1 MRKKKIE
8 RIMKLQLKNMKKFK
22 IQLLVGC
29 LIYLFIACDQQNPVS
44 VLKLNVD
51 KTLSA
56 LENEEDTDKDKKI
69 TKDDTTDKIFV
80 AKTVDGQEV
89 EIKSTYHLSN
99 LLQEL
104 ALAKEEGLKIAE
116 IDINRIEEKPAE
128 RLSRLIKTKYWDNL
142 TRRVD
147 KSGLE
152 RILTDTKASD
162 SLMRRLYVPAT
173 DSMGIAYFKAL
184 EDNFDSFQVVVL
196 PKNISP
202 EYVKSI
208 NDKPGILSLKLDNGK
223 GVPFVVPGGRFNEMY
238 GWDSYFESVGL
249 NIDGR
254 ADLSKAMIENFA
266 YQIEHYGKILNA
278 NRSYYLTRSQPPF
291 LTSFIEETYKA
302 TGESDKEWLKEMT
315 KAALDEYFNV
325 WMNEGKKLSSTG
337 LNRYYAE
344 GIGIPPETEEGH
356 FDEHLELYAED
367 NNMSVSEFAEAYQNG
382 TLANDVLNTKT
393 DFSLPSLD
401 EYFLHDRSLRESGH
415 DTTWRLDGIC
425 ADLNP
430 VSLNS
435 LLYKYETDFANLI
448 KTYFN
453 NSFEYK
459 DETYDDQFWLEKA
472 EHRKE
477 LMNNLLWNEEDK
489 VFYDFNIE
497 TETPLV
503 YESATNYYPLWAELA
518 TKEQAEHLKNSL
530 IRTLKAKGG
539 ILSSSKASVEA
550 FATSDVARQWDYPN
564 GWAPHQMMLWKGLMN
579 YGYEKEAQEFIY
591 RWLWMITKNAT
602 DYNGTIPEKYDVVN
616 CTHKVYAEYGNVG
629 TEFDYITPSGFGWM
643 NASYQYGLNLLNV
656 KLKSKLNQLIDPD
669 LIFE

>member
-1 MRKKKIE
+1 
-8 RIMKLQLKNMKKFK
+8 MKSFK
-22 IQLLVGC
+22 TIFLTASLIC
-29 LIYLFIACDQQNPVS
+29 LMLSCESNKTS
-44 VLKLNVD
+44 EVLKLNVTE
-51 KTLSA
+51 TLSA
-56 LENEEDTDKDKKI
+56 LENDEDTDKDKKI
-69 TKDDTTDKIFV
+69 TKDDTGDKSFIV
-80 AKTVDGQEV
+80 KTIEGNEV
-89 EIKSTYHLSN
+89 EIQSTYHLSN

-104 ALAKEEGLKIAE
+104 ALAKEQGQEVA
-116 IDINRIEEKPAE
+116 DISLNRIKEKPAD

-142 TRRVD
+142 TRQVD
-147 KSGLE
+147 REGLE
-152 RILTDTKASD
+152 VILEDTKTSD

-173 DSMGIAYFKAL
+173 DSVGIAYFKAL
-184 EDNFDSFQVVVL
+184 EGDFDRFEVVVL
-196 PKNISP
+196 PEYITP

-208 NDKPGILSLKLDNGK
+208 NEQPGILSLKIKNAK

-238 GWDSYFESVGL
+238 GWDSYFESIGL

-254 ADLSKAMIENFA
+254 SDLSKAMIENFA

-291 LTSFIEETYKA
+291 LTSFIRETYKSI
-302 TGESDKEWLKEMT
+302 GENDKTWLEEMT
-315 KAALDEYFNV
+315 KSAMDEYFKV
-325 WMNEGKKLSSTG
+325 WMNEGGKLAPNG

-356 FDEHLELYAED
+356 FDEHLEIYAEKY
-367 NNMSVSEFAEAYQNG
+367 NMSVTELASAYQNG
-382 TLANDVLNTKT
+382 YLNQVETP
-393 DFSLPSLD
+393 SGSELNLPGLD

-435 LLYKYETDFANLI
+435 LLYKYETDFAFLI

-453 NSFEYK
+453 NSFKYNGE
-459 DETYDDQFWLEKA
+459 DLNEEFWLKKA
-472 EHRKE
+472 DNRQK
-477 LMNNLLWNEEDK
+477 LMNTYLWHEDNK
-489 VFYDFNIE
+489 VFYDYNYE
-497 TETPLV
+497 AEAPLI

-518 TKEQAEHLKNSL
+518 TEEQAVHLKNNL
-530 IRTLKAKGG
+530 LQNLKAKGG

-564 GWAPHQMMLWKGLMN
+564 GWAPHQMMMWKGLMN
-579 YGYEKEAQEFIY
+579 YGYNDEAQELIY

-602 DYNGTIPEKYDVVN
+602 DYNGTIPEKYDVVD

-643 NASYQYGLNLLNV
+643 NASYQYGLSLLKEDLKNELNA
-656 KLKSKLNQLIDPD
+656 LKSPD
-669 LIFE
+669 VLFP

>member
-1 MRKKKIE
+1 MNLRS
-8 RIMKLQLKNMKKFK
+8 LK
-22 IQLLVGC
+22 IQLLMGG
-29 LIYLFIACDQQNPVS
+29 ILFLMLSCQKETPVDI
-44 VLKLNVD
+44 LKLEVHS
-51 KTLSA
+51 TLSA
-56 LENEEDTDKDKKI
+56 LEKDEDTDQDKKI
-69 TKDDTTDKIFV
+69 TKDDTGDKIFK
-80 AKTVDGQEV
+80 AKTIDGKEV
-89 EIKSTYHLSN
+89 EIASTYHLSN

-104 ALAKEEGLKIAE
+104 ALAKAEGLDTAE
-116 IDINRIEEKPAE
+116 IPRSRIEEQPAD

-147 KSGLE
+147 KDGLE

-173 DSMGIAYFKAL
+173 DSVGQTYFKAL
-184 EDNFDSFQVVVL
+184 EANFKQFQVVVL
-196 PKNISP
+196 PKDISP

-208 NDKPGILSLKLDNGK
+208 NDKPGILSLKLDKGK
-223 GVPFVVPGGRFNEMY
+223 SVPFVVPGGRFNEMY

-249 NIDGR
+249 NVDGR

-266 YQIEHYGKILNA
+266 YQIQHYGKILNA

-291 LTSFIEETYKA
+291 LTSFIRETYK
-302 TGESDKEWLKEMT
+302 TLGENDKKWLEEMT
-315 KAALDEYFNV
+315 KAAIDEYYKV
-325 WMNEGKKLSSTG
+325 WMNQSTKLAPNG

-356 FDEHLELYAED
+356 FDEHLEIYAEKS
-367 NNMSVSEFAEAYQNG
+367 NMNIEEFAKAYQNG
-382 TLANDVLNTKT
+382 TLGNTGF
-393 DFSLPSLD
+393 DADEDLSLPRLD

-415 DTTWRLDGIC
+415 DTTWRLDGVC
-425 ADLNP
+425 ADLNT

-435 LLYKYETDFANLI
+435 LLYKYETDLAFLI
-448 KTYFN
+448 KTYFDD
-453 NSFEYK
+453 SFEYEGQTI
-459 DETYDDQFWLEKA
+459 DEALWLDKA
-472 EHRKE
+472 EKRKI
-477 LMNNLLWNEEDK
+477 LMNKLLWNEKDK
-489 VFYDFNIE
+489 VFYDYNYE
-497 TETPLV
+497 TKAPLV

-518 TKEQAEHLKNSL
+518 TEKQAEHLKNSL
-530 IRTLKAKGG
+530 LNTLKAKGG

-550 FATSDVARQWDYPN
+550 FASSDVARQWDYPN

-579 YGYEKEAQEFIY
+579 YGFEKEAQEFIY

-643 NASYQYGLNLLNV
+643 NASYQYGLSLLD
-656 KLKSKLNQLIDPD
+656 KDLKEKLNQLVDPEEV
-669 LIFE
+669 F

>member
-1 MRKKKIE
+1 MNLRS
-8 RIMKLQLKNMKKFK
+8 LK
-22 IQLLVGC
+22 IQLLMGG
-29 LIYLFIACDQQNPVS
+29 ILFLMLSCQKDTPVDI
-44 VLKLNVD
+44 LKLEVHS
-51 KTLSA
+51 TLSA
-56 LENEEDTDKDKKI
+56 LEKDEDTDQDKKI
-69 TKDDTTDKIFV
+69 TKDDTGDKIFK
-80 AKTVDGQEV
+80 AKTIDGKAV
-89 EIKSTYHLSN
+89 EIASTYHLSN

-104 ALAKEEGLKIAE
+104 ALAKAEGLDTAE
-116 IDINRIEEKPAE
+116 IPRSRIEEQPAD

-147 KSGLE
+147 KDGLE

-173 DSMGIAYFKAL
+173 DSVGQAYFKAL
-184 EDNFDSFQVVVL
+184 EANFKQFQVVVL
-196 PKNISP
+196 PKDISP

-208 NDKPGILSLKLDNGK
+208 NDKPGILSLKLDKGK
-223 GVPFVVPGGRFNEMY
+223 GLPFVVPGGRFNEMY

-249 NIDGR
+249 NVDGR

-266 YQIEHYGKILNA
+266 YQIQHYGKILNA

-291 LTSFIEETYKA
+291 LTSFIRETYKA
-302 TGESDKEWLKEMT
+302 LGENDKKWLEEMT
-315 KAALDEYFNV
+315 KAAIDEYYKV
-325 WMNEGKKLSSTG
+325 WMNQSTKLAPNG

-356 FDEHLELYAED
+356 FDEHLEIYAEKS
-367 NNMSVSEFAEAYQNG
+367 NMSIEEFAKAYQTG
-382 TLANDVLNTKT
+382 TLENTGF
-393 DFSLPSLD
+393 DADEDLSLPRLD

-415 DTTWRLDGIC
+415 DTTWRLDGVC

-435 LLYKYETDFANLI
+435 LLYKYETDLAFLI
-448 KTYFN
+448 KTYFDD
-453 NSFEYK
+453 SFEYEGQTI
-459 DETYDDQFWLEKA
+459 DEALWLDKA
-472 EHRKE
+472 EKRKI
-477 LMNNLLWNEEDK
+477 LMNKLLWNDKDK
-489 VFYDFNIE
+489 VFYDYNYE
-497 TETPLV
+497 TQAPLV

-518 TKEQAEHLKNSL
+518 TEKQAEHLKNSL
-530 IRTLKAKGG
+530 LNTLKAKGG

-550 FATSDVARQWDYPN
+550 FARSDVARQWDYPN

-579 YGYEKEAQEFIY
+579 YGFESEAQEFIY

-643 NASYQYGLNLLNV
+643 NASYQYGLSLLD
-656 KLKSKLNQLIDPD
+656 KDLKEKLNQLVDPEEV
-669 LIFE
+669 F

>member
-1 MRKKKIE
+1 MNLRS
-8 RIMKLQLKNMKKFK
+8 LK
-22 IQLLVGC
+22 IQLLMGG
-29 LIYLFIACDQQNPVS
+29 ILFLMLSCQKDTPVDI
-44 VLKLNVD
+44 LKLEVHS
-51 KTLSA
+51 TLSA
-56 LENEEDTDKDKKI
+56 LEKDEDTDQDKKI
-69 TKDDTTDKIFV
+69 TKDDTGDKIFK
-80 AKTVDGQEV
+80 AKTIDGKAV
-89 EIKSTYHLSN
+89 EIASTYHLSN

-104 ALAKEEGLKIAE
+104 ALAKAEGLDTAE
-116 IDINRIEEKPAE
+116 IPRSRIEEQPAD

-147 KSGLE
+147 KDGLE

-173 DSMGIAYFKAL
+173 DSVGQAYFKAL
-184 EDNFDSFQVVVL
+184 EANFKQFQVVVL
-196 PKNISP
+196 PKDISP

-208 NDKPGILSLKLDNGK
+208 NDKPGILSLKLDKGK
-223 GVPFVVPGGRFNEMY
+223 GLPFVVPGGRFNEMY

-249 NIDGR
+249 NVDGR

-266 YQIEHYGKILNA
+266 YQIQHYGKILNA

-291 LTSFIEETYKA
+291 LTSFIRETYK
-302 TGESDKEWLKEMT
+302 TLGENDKKWLEEMT
-315 KAALDEYFNV
+315 KAAIDEYYKV
-325 WMNEGKKLSSTG
+325 WMNQSTKLAPNG

-356 FDEHLELYAED
+356 FDEHLEIYAEKS
-367 NNMSVSEFAEAYQNG
+367 NMSIEEFAKAYQTG
-382 TLANDVLNTKT
+382 TLENTGF
-393 DFSLPSLD
+393 DADEDLSLPRLD

-415 DTTWRLDGIC
+415 DTTWRLDGVC

-435 LLYKYETDFANLI
+435 LLYKYETDLAFLI
-448 KTYFN
+448 KTYFDD
-453 NSFEYK
+453 SFEYEGQTI
-459 DETYDDQFWLEKA
+459 DEALWLDKA
-472 EHRKE
+472 EKRKI
-477 LMNNLLWNEEDK
+477 LMNKLLWNDKDK
-489 VFYDFNIE
+489 VFYDYNYE
-497 TETPLV
+497 TQAPLV

-518 TKEQAEHLKNSL
+518 TEKQAEHLKNSL
-530 IRTLKAKGG
+530 LNTLKAKGG

-550 FATSDVARQWDYPN
+550 FARSDVARQWDYPN

-579 YGYEKEAQEFIY
+579 YGFESEAQEFIY

-643 NASYQYGLNLLNV
+643 NASYQYGLSLLD
-656 KLKSKLNQLIDPD
+656 KDLKEKLNQLVDPEEV
-669 LIFE
+669 F